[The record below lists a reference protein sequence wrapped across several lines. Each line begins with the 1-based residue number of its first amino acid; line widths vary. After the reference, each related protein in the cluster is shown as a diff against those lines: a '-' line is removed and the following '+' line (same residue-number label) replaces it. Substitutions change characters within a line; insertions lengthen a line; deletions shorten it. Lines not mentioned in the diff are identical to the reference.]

1 MPKQITFKKQGD
13 GKDSWIIRYLNDNG
27 KDKRPPEIVYED
39 PTDETLKNVKLTDY
53 QLAKL
58 MELLGEK

>member
-1 MPKQITFKKQGD
+1 MPKQITYKLQGD
-13 GKDSWIIRYLNDNG
+13 GKDSWIIRYLDNNG
-27 KDKRPPEIVYED
+27 KDEKLPEIVYVD